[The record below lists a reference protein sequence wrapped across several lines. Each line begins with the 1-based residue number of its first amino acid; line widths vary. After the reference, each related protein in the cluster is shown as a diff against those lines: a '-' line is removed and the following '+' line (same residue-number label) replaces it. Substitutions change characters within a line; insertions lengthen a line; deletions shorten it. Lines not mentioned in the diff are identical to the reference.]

1 MTGTGFLFLEKRRIP
16 FFLRAHDRDDSDEGG
31 GGGRARAKGVF
42 LHSGWYM
49 ISHEQFAKVDEA
61 IYI

>member
-1 MTGTGFLFLEKRRIP
+1 MTGTGFLFLKKRRIA
-16 FFLRAHDRDDSDEGG
+16 FFLRTQDRDESDEGG
-31 GGGRARAKGVF
+31 DVRAKGVF

-49 ISHEQFAKVDEA
+49 INHEQFARVDEA